1 VAAGASEDMGRKL
14 LSWRDRLSVAS
25 VLGQDWQ
32 GAGLPVLPPGNA
44 LVELLVLLVVP
55 ILLEWLLPT
64 FPDLTQIQPHPYWF
78 PILLLSLQYGT
89 VSGFLAA
96 IVAIIGAWLIG
107 WPEQDIGENHF
118 QYLVRIWTLP
128 VLWIGTAL
136 ILGQF
141 RMRQIMQKI
150 ELQRQVEELK
160 RDQATLA
167 GYANRMRLRCD
178 ELERSMTARATP
190 DAVRLVDALAALRSA
205 KVSNIEATFR
215 QCMHALLPEGQA
227 SLFVANGDGLT
238 LVASFGWPRNAR
250 WGRSLDASAP
260 LTRAVLRDMR
270 AVSALHPGDEL
281 VLAGEGLIAVPAML
295 PGRTEIVGMLKAED
309 LDPGNFIPATVG
321 RLEVL
326 AAAFAEVLAD
336 CAHGRLT
343 PVYEHRRSVHDVV
356 PRVRPWR
363 QMRWSP
369 GSAALTKKPTGPR

>member
-1 VAAGASEDMGRKL
+1 MGRKL
-14 LSWRDRLSVAS
+14 MSWRNRPSLAS
-25 VLGQDWQ
+25 APRQDWQ
-32 GAGLPVLPPGNA
+32 GAGLPVLPPGIA

-55 ILLEWLLPT
+55 ILLEWLLPN
-64 FPDLTQIQPHPYWF
+64 FPDLTQIQPHPYWL

-150 ELQRQVEELK
+150 ELQRQVEKLEHE
-160 RDQATLA
+160 RTTL
-167 GYANRMRLRCD
+167 GDYAKRMRRRCD

-190 DAVRLVDALAALRSA
+190 DAVRLVDALAALRST
-205 KVSNIEATFR
+205 KVSNIETTFR

-227 SLFVANGDGLT
+227 SLFVADGDGLT

-250 WGRSLDASAP
+250 FARRLETSAP
-260 LTRAVLRDMR
+260 LTRAVLGDMR
-270 AVSALHPGDEL
+270 AVSSLHPGDEL

-295 PGRTEIVGMLKAED
+295 PGRSAIVGMLKAED

-336 CAHGRLT
+336 CAQGRLT
-343 PVYEHRRSVHDVV
+343 PNYEHRRSVHDVV

-363 QMRWSP
+363 QIRWSP
-369 GSAALTKKPTGPR
+369 RSAVLTKKPTGPR